1 MAAESNVDL
10 DKLQHAIRNTPIID
24 NHAHNLLRLPALKAA
39 DLLSATSEAE
49 GEALQD
55 HISALPHFRAA
66 RQLRKLYEL
75 PEDADWDA
83 ILKKRQELLETD
95 ANGLIRKCLEGSYT
109 ILVDDGLDG
118 DFEPYNW
125 HDQFTTAPC
134 KRIVRIEA
142 VAADI
147 LSALHQQAKLPVG
160 VAIADEEQVELA
172 WATFIAAFEEAITA
186 AIVDKEVVG
195 FKSVICYRTGLS
207 VEVGS
212 DAEVAEAGLRSFR
225 RHFLPHCVQTKF
237 RVQSKGMND
246 ALVISAC
253 KLIAEA
259 SRSEDITKPIQFHT
273 GLGDNDIDLLDSNPA
288 VMQPLIS
295 AFKDVLFVLLH
306 SSYPYTREAG
316 YLAMAYKNVFLDLGE
331 VFPMV
336 SRDGQEQIIRQALE
350 ITPTSKLLW
359 STDGHH
365 FPETYYLANIQGRAV
380 FEKVLCGY
388 VEQGDLS
395 VPQAIQA
402 VEDIFFKNSN
412 YLYSLDLT
420 FPQNGTL
427 AILSSQTVST
437 PSPPPTT
444 PVAPRALLRA
454 LDLTKRHQVKF
465 VFVQWLDYNAQIRSR
480 CLPTS
485 QFEKMIAYGQGRL
498 AISKGNL
505 GTTPNDHMS
514 AAANPVGSIYVEPD
528 LQSFRLLQ
536 DSGPIKNA
544 ATVMA
549 RFTDEEGG
557 ALSEFPR
564 AVLGE
569 IAKAFKQD
577 HDIEFLV
584 GFEIEITFC
593 KRNAEDASDPFS
605 PLDTNH
611 AWGTFSDEQY
621 TTSFALMT
629 EIATA
634 LENISIPI
642 EQLHSEAGA
651 GQYEFVL
658 PPLPIVEA
666 VDTLIQTRQ
675 CIQQIAATRNLRATC
690 HPMPFP
696 GIGTA
701 AHAHI
706 SLNST
711 TADISKISESFIS
724 SILTHLPALCAI
736 TMPQPISYNRV
747 VDDSWTVGTWVAW
760 GTQNREVPLR
770 RITSNRWEIRCLDGT
785 ANMYLALS
793 AILAAG
799 LSGVQQGLPL
809 VMKDCTVN
817 PSKLDEVQREEL
829 GIMTRMPRDFEEA
842 ITNFDA
848 DEELQALLG
857 SEMSRIWRELK
868 RAEQGMFDE
877 KSEGDRRKWL
887 IEIY

>member
-1 MAAESNVDL
+1 MAGESNIDL
-10 DKLQHAIRNTPIID
+10 HKLQHAIQNTPIID
-24 NHAHNLLRLPALKAA
+24 NHAHNLLRLPALKTA

-55 HISALPHFRAA
+55 HTSALPHFRAA
-66 RQLRKLYEL
+66 RQLRQLYGL
-75 PEDADWDA
+75 PADADWDA
-83 ILKKRQELLETD
+83 ILKERQELLEID
-95 ANGLIRKCLEGSYT
+95 AAGLIKKCLEGTYT
-109 ILVDDGLDG
+109 ILVDDGLNG
-118 DFEPYNW
+118 DFEPYSW
-125 HDQFTTAPC
+125 HDQFTTTPC

-147 LSALHQQAKLPVG
+147 LSSLHQKAKLPVG

-186 AIVDKEVVG
+186 AIVDKDVVG
-195 FKSVICYRTGLS
+195 FKSVICYRTGLG
-207 VEVGS
+207 VELGS

-246 ALVISAC
+246 ALVISVC

-259 SRSEDITKPIQFHT
+259 ARSEHITKPIQFHT

-295 AFKDVLFVLLH
+295 TFKDVLFVLLH

-316 YLAMAYKNVFLDLGE
+316 YLAMAYNNVFLDLGE

-350 ITPTSKLLW
+350 ITPTTKLLW

-365 FPETYYLANIQGRAV
+365 FPETYFLANIQGRAV
-380 FEKVLCGY
+380 FEKVLCEY

-395 VPQAIQA
+395 VSQAIQA
-402 VEDIFFKNSN
+402 VEYIFFKNSN
-412 YLYSLDLT
+412 YLYSLDFT
-420 FPQNGTL
+420 FPETETL
-427 AILSSQTVST
+427 PILPSQSVSAT
-437 PSPPPTT
+437 PLSPTT
-444 PVAPRALLRA
+444 AAAPRALWRA
-454 LDLTKRHQVKF
+454 LTKKHQVKF

-480 CLPTS
+480 CLPIS
-485 QFEKMIAYGQGRL
+485 QFEKMIASGLGRL

-514 AAANPVGSIYVEPD
+514 AAANPVGSIHVEPD

-536 DSGPIKNA
+536 DNGPIKNA

-557 ALSEFPR
+557 ALSECPR

-593 KRNAEDASDPFS
+593 KRNKEGASDSFS

-621 TTSFALMT
+621 TISFALMT

-634 LENISIPI
+634 LEEISIPI

-658 PPLPIVEA
+658 PPLPIVQA
-666 VDTLIQTRQ
+666 VDTLIQSRQ
-675 CIQQIAATRNLRATC
+675 CIQQIASLRNLRATC

-706 SLNST
+706 SLNSST
-711 TADISKISESFIS
+711 VDTLKLSEFLIS

-747 VDDSWTVGTWVAW
+747 VDDSWTGGTWVAW

-770 RITSNRWEIRCLDGT
+770 RVTPNRWEIRCVDGT

-799 LSGVQQGLPL
+799 LSGVQQQIPL
-809 VMKDCTVN
+809 AMKDCTVN
-817 PSKLDEVQREEL
+817 PSKLDETQREEL
-829 GIMTRMPRDFEEA
+829 GIVTRMPRDFEEA

-857 SEMSRIWRELK
+857 SEMSRIWRAVK
-868 RAEQGMFDE
+868 SAEQEMLNE
-877 KSEGDRRKWL
+877 KSEEERRRWL
-887 IEIY
+887 IELY